1 MTRIGTRTDR
11 LSHMRRR
18 RWLKGCLAVP
28 LGIAAM
34 HATRAVAA
42 AQAPRDAFAANTF
55 AEALGALR
63 GPGAAMPT
71 PSARITLAAPAV
83 ADDGA
88 FVPIAV
94 TSELPGTREIVLLF
108 DGNPQPAAVAF
119 TIPAGT
125 EPYVATRIRM
135 ATSGVIHA
143 VVRSDD
149 GLFIA
154 SRAVEVVAGACG

>member
-1 MTRIGTRTDR
+1 
-11 LSHMRRR
+11 
-18 RWLKGCLAVP
+18 
-28 LGIAAM
+28 M